1 MFCEFHLKT
10 QNKTSVPGGE
20 VGKNP
25 PANVGNTGLN
35 PGLGRLHMPWGNEAR
50 VHSYWAWAPSS
61 LCSATREA
69 TAMKSSPCSPQL
81 EKAHAK
87 QQRASM
93 AKKSPC

>member
-1 MFCEFHLKT
+1 MVRFMFCEFHLKT

-50 VHSYWAWAPSS
+50 VHSY
-61 LCSATREA
+61 
-69 TAMKSSPCSPQL
+69 
-81 EKAHAK
+81 
-87 QQRASM
+87 
-93 AKKSPC
+93 